1 MEIIRYH
8 LIIKGRVQGV
18 GYRMSAYDAA
28 NNLGITG
35 WVRNRHDG
43 SVEVVTESDKTTL
56 EQFVLWAKK
65 GPDYAEVSEVISEEL
80 TATGEFTKFNIR

>member
-1 MEIIRYH
+1 MRIMRYH

-43 SVEVVTESDKTTL
+43 SVEVVAESDKTTL
-56 EQFVLWAKK
+56 EQLVLWAKR
-65 GPDYAEVSEVISEEL
+65 GPDYAEVSEVKTEEL

>member
-1 MEIIRYH
+1 MRYH

-43 SVEVVTESDKTTL
+43 SVEVVAESDKTTL
-56 EQFVLWAKK
+56 EQLVLWAKR
-65 GPDYAEVSEVISEEL
+65 GPDYAEVSEVKTEEL